1 MVLIPDLVL
10 NLNQL
15 FPTTVCSFFLSGI
28 QRVDSVWNRADV
40 KEILFTQLFSLAS
53 DDLQMASTSPISC
66 HLESRFTGF
75 KTWYSICK
83 VHLHKAVEV
92 THSQK
97 KI

>member
-1 MVLIPDLVL
+1 MVLITDLVL

-15 FPTTVCSFFLSGI
+15 SPTTVCSFFLCGI